1 MLEREIPKEIRDYK
15 TKYLFKLTLRQNV
28 AFGCMLV
35 INVLLHLYAKAFI
48 YNELVDWLM
57 LVVAVVTGAIAL
69 WRPNKQDF
77 EKVAWFALQSELVKP
92 KKRTYQTRN
101 TFSALR
107 ESYLKAEVE
116 AENKQLT
123 LDKYQGRRD
132 RVKNTTIVRRLNKQ
146 RSTSSKREHV
156 NGAQGEFK

>member
-35 INVLLHLYAKAFI
+35 INVLLHLYAKTFL

-92 KKRTYQTRN
+92 KKRTYQTHN

-107 ESYLKAEVE
+107 EAYLKVEEE
-116 AENKQLT
+116 AESKQLT

-146 RSTSSKREHV
+146 RSTSSKRERV